1 MNKFKK
7 ALLVF
12 WSFFKIG
19 LFTFGGGYAM
29 ISVISAELVERRKW
43 ITQEDMTDMLII
55 SEMTPGAI
63 AVNSATFVG
72 YRVAGVLG
80 GILGTLGVVLPSL
93 IIITV
98 LSFFVHYLEEVA
110 WLAAAFKGIQ
120 AVVVVL
126 IVNAM
131 VKFFKQLDKN
141 WQSYLI
147 AAAALIVTLLTDF
160 NVIFLIL
167 AGGIYGIVYTL
178 ARDARKKKLLEK
190 NLDGGENA
198 AAEEDGAERV
208 DQACGGAEERLFTIG
223 GGYAMIPMITQEIVD
238 EKGWLTDTQ
247 LLNYIGISESTP
259 GPFAINI
266 ATFVG
271 TSQGGV
277 LGGVVATFSV
287 VLPSLIII
295 LIFAAIYSKISKNRF
310 LRGAFDGIKP
320 VVTGL
325 ISAAGVSIAL
335 QVILPLMNLKDFSSA
350 DSWFDKFDWVSLI
363 LVAAAF
369 GASRIKIKNKKLNP
383 VILIVGGGVVGYL
396 VFGLLI
402 PAVAPGYL
410 AAG

>member
-98 LSFFVHYLEEVA
+98 LSFFVHYLEEVT

-208 DQACGGAEERLFTIG
+208 DQACGGAEESG
-223 GGYAMIPMITQEIVD
+223 E
-238 EKGWLTDTQ
+238 
-247 LLNYIGISESTP
+247 
-259 GPFAINI
+259 
-266 ATFVG
+266 
-271 TSQGGV
+271 
-277 LGGVVATFSV
+277 
-287 VLPSLIII
+287 
-295 LIFAAIYSKISKNRF
+295 
-310 LRGAFDGIKP
+310 
-320 VVTGL
+320 
-325 ISAAGVSIAL
+325 
-335 QVILPLMNLKDFSSA
+335 
-350 DSWFDKFDWVSLI
+350 DKQ
-363 LVAAAF
+363 
-369 GASRIKIKNKKLNP
+369 
-383 VILIVGGGVVGYL
+383 
-396 VFGLLI
+396 
-402 PAVAPGYL
+402 
-410 AAG
+410 

>member
-1 MNKFKK
+1 MLESGKGLLYNLRAMNKFKK

-63 AVNSATFVG
+63 AVYCASFVG

-208 DQACGGAEERLFTIG
+208 DQACGGAEESG
-223 GGYAMIPMITQEIVD
+223 E
-238 EKGWLTDTQ
+238 
-247 LLNYIGISESTP
+247 
-259 GPFAINI
+259 
-266 ATFVG
+266 
-271 TSQGGV
+271 
-277 LGGVVATFSV
+277 
-287 VLPSLIII
+287 
-295 LIFAAIYSKISKNRF
+295 
-310 LRGAFDGIKP
+310 
-320 VVTGL
+320 
-325 ISAAGVSIAL
+325 
-335 QVILPLMNLKDFSSA
+335 
-350 DSWFDKFDWVSLI
+350 DKQ
-363 LVAAAF
+363 
-369 GASRIKIKNKKLNP
+369 
-383 VILIVGGGVVGYL
+383 
-396 VFGLLI
+396 
-402 PAVAPGYL
+402 
-410 AAG
+410 

>member
-1 MNKFKK
+1 MLESGKGLLYNLRTMNKFKK

-208 DQACGGAEERLFTIG
+208 DQACGGAEESG
-223 GGYAMIPMITQEIVD
+223 E
-238 EKGWLTDTQ
+238 
-247 LLNYIGISESTP
+247 
-259 GPFAINI
+259 
-266 ATFVG
+266 
-271 TSQGGV
+271 
-277 LGGVVATFSV
+277 
-287 VLPSLIII
+287 
-295 LIFAAIYSKISKNRF
+295 
-310 LRGAFDGIKP
+310 
-320 VVTGL
+320 
-325 ISAAGVSIAL
+325 
-335 QVILPLMNLKDFSSA
+335 
-350 DSWFDKFDWVSLI
+350 DKQ
-363 LVAAAF
+363 
-369 GASRIKIKNKKLNP
+369 
-383 VILIVGGGVVGYL
+383 
-396 VFGLLI
+396 
-402 PAVAPGYL
+402 
-410 AAG
+410 

>member
-147 AAAALIVTLLTDF
+147 AAAALIATLLTDF

-208 DQACGGAEERLFTIG
+208 DQACGGAEESG
-223 GGYAMIPMITQEIVD
+223 E
-238 EKGWLTDTQ
+238 
-247 LLNYIGISESTP
+247 
-259 GPFAINI
+259 
-266 ATFVG
+266 
-271 TSQGGV
+271 
-277 LGGVVATFSV
+277 
-287 VLPSLIII
+287 
-295 LIFAAIYSKISKNRF
+295 
-310 LRGAFDGIKP
+310 
-320 VVTGL
+320 
-325 ISAAGVSIAL
+325 
-335 QVILPLMNLKDFSSA
+335 
-350 DSWFDKFDWVSLI
+350 DKQ
-363 LVAAAF
+363 
-369 GASRIKIKNKKLNP
+369 
-383 VILIVGGGVVGYL
+383 
-396 VFGLLI
+396 
-402 PAVAPGYL
+402 
-410 AAG
+410 

>member
-19 LFTFGGGYAM
+19 LFTFGGGYSM

-208 DQACGGAEERLFTIG
+208 DQACGGAEESG
-223 GGYAMIPMITQEIVD
+223 E
-238 EKGWLTDTQ
+238 
-247 LLNYIGISESTP
+247 
-259 GPFAINI
+259 
-266 ATFVG
+266 
-271 TSQGGV
+271 
-277 LGGVVATFSV
+277 
-287 VLPSLIII
+287 
-295 LIFAAIYSKISKNRF
+295 
-310 LRGAFDGIKP
+310 
-320 VVTGL
+320 
-325 ISAAGVSIAL
+325 
-335 QVILPLMNLKDFSSA
+335 
-350 DSWFDKFDWVSLI
+350 DKQ
-363 LVAAAF
+363 
-369 GASRIKIKNKKLNP
+369 
-383 VILIVGGGVVGYL
+383 
-396 VFGLLI
+396 
-402 PAVAPGYL
+402 
-410 AAG
+410 

>member
-1 MNKFKK
+1 MLESGKGLLYNLRAMNKFKK

-29 ISVISAELVERRKW
+29 ISVISAELEERRKW

-208 DQACGGAEERLFTIG
+208 DQACGGAEESG
-223 GGYAMIPMITQEIVD
+223 E
-238 EKGWLTDTQ
+238 
-247 LLNYIGISESTP
+247 
-259 GPFAINI
+259 
-266 ATFVG
+266 
-271 TSQGGV
+271 
-277 LGGVVATFSV
+277 
-287 VLPSLIII
+287 
-295 LIFAAIYSKISKNRF
+295 
-310 LRGAFDGIKP
+310 
-320 VVTGL
+320 
-325 ISAAGVSIAL
+325 
-335 QVILPLMNLKDFSSA
+335 
-350 DSWFDKFDWVSLI
+350 DKQ
-363 LVAAAF
+363 
-369 GASRIKIKNKKLNP
+369 
-383 VILIVGGGVVGYL
+383 
-396 VFGLLI
+396 
-402 PAVAPGYL
+402 
-410 AAG
+410 

>member
-1 MNKFKK
+1 MLESGKGLLYNLRAMNKFKK

-19 LFTFGGGYAM
+19 LFTFGGGYSM

-208 DQACGGAEERLFTIG
+208 DQACGGAEESG
-223 GGYAMIPMITQEIVD
+223 E
-238 EKGWLTDTQ
+238 
-247 LLNYIGISESTP
+247 
-259 GPFAINI
+259 
-266 ATFVG
+266 
-271 TSQGGV
+271 
-277 LGGVVATFSV
+277 
-287 VLPSLIII
+287 
-295 LIFAAIYSKISKNRF
+295 
-310 LRGAFDGIKP
+310 
-320 VVTGL
+320 
-325 ISAAGVSIAL
+325 
-335 QVILPLMNLKDFSSA
+335 
-350 DSWFDKFDWVSLI
+350 DKQ
-363 LVAAAF
+363 
-369 GASRIKIKNKKLNP
+369 
-383 VILIVGGGVVGYL
+383 
-396 VFGLLI
+396 
-402 PAVAPGYL
+402 
-410 AAG
+410 

>member
-1 MNKFKK
+1 
-7 ALLVF
+7 
-12 WSFFKIG
+12 
-19 LFTFGGGYAM
+19 M

-147 AAAALIVTLLTDF
+147 AAAALIVTLFTDF

-167 AGGIYGIVYTL
+167 AGGIYGRVYTL

-190 NLDGGENA
+190 NLDGGESA

-208 DQACGGAEERLFTIG
+208 DQACGGAEESG
-223 GGYAMIPMITQEIVD
+223 E
-238 EKGWLTDTQ
+238 
-247 LLNYIGISESTP
+247 
-259 GPFAINI
+259 
-266 ATFVG
+266 
-271 TSQGGV
+271 
-277 LGGVVATFSV
+277 
-287 VLPSLIII
+287 
-295 LIFAAIYSKISKNRF
+295 
-310 LRGAFDGIKP
+310 
-320 VVTGL
+320 
-325 ISAAGVSIAL
+325 
-335 QVILPLMNLKDFSSA
+335 
-350 DSWFDKFDWVSLI
+350 DKQ
-363 LVAAAF
+363 
-369 GASRIKIKNKKLNP
+369 
-383 VILIVGGGVVGYL
+383 
-396 VFGLLI
+396 
-402 PAVAPGYL
+402 
-410 AAG
+410 

>member
-1 MNKFKK
+1 
-7 ALLVF
+7 
-12 WSFFKIG
+12 
-19 LFTFGGGYAM
+19 
-29 ISVISAELVERRKW
+29 
-43 ITQEDMTDMLII
+43 MLII

-98 LSFFVHYLEEVA
+98 LSFFVHYLEEIA

-190 NLDGGENA
+190 NLDGGESA

-208 DQACGGAEERLFTIG
+208 DQACGGAEESG
-223 GGYAMIPMITQEIVD
+223 E
-238 EKGWLTDTQ
+238 
-247 LLNYIGISESTP
+247 
-259 GPFAINI
+259 
-266 ATFVG
+266 
-271 TSQGGV
+271 
-277 LGGVVATFSV
+277 
-287 VLPSLIII
+287 
-295 LIFAAIYSKISKNRF
+295 
-310 LRGAFDGIKP
+310 
-320 VVTGL
+320 
-325 ISAAGVSIAL
+325 
-335 QVILPLMNLKDFSSA
+335 
-350 DSWFDKFDWVSLI
+350 DKQ
-363 LVAAAF
+363 
-369 GASRIKIKNKKLNP
+369 
-383 VILIVGGGVVGYL
+383 
-396 VFGLLI
+396 
-402 PAVAPGYL
+402 
-410 AAG
+410 

>member
-1 MNKFKK
+1 MLESGKGLLYNLRAMNKFKK

-147 AAAALIVTLLTDF
+147 AAAALIFTLLTDF

-208 DQACGGAEERLFTIG
+208 DQACGGAEESG
-223 GGYAMIPMITQEIVD
+223 E
-238 EKGWLTDTQ
+238 
-247 LLNYIGISESTP
+247 
-259 GPFAINI
+259 
-266 ATFVG
+266 
-271 TSQGGV
+271 
-277 LGGVVATFSV
+277 
-287 VLPSLIII
+287 
-295 LIFAAIYSKISKNRF
+295 
-310 LRGAFDGIKP
+310 
-320 VVTGL
+320 
-325 ISAAGVSIAL
+325 
-335 QVILPLMNLKDFSSA
+335 
-350 DSWFDKFDWVSLI
+350 DKQ
-363 LVAAAF
+363 
-369 GASRIKIKNKKLNP
+369 
-383 VILIVGGGVVGYL
+383 
-396 VFGLLI
+396 
-402 PAVAPGYL
+402 
-410 AAG
+410 